1 MGSLAST
8 AVERADLVVVGAGP
22 AGAAAALGALRARP
36 GARVVLL
43 DRAVFPRDK
52 ACGDGIAPQALDELA
67 AMGVTGVADG
77 WPEVPLLSLRPPS
90 TAIEDAVVGR
100 APRPSRVVPRAV
112 FDALLVAAAQQAG
125 ADLRRHRVRSVREV
139 GGLVEVDDRFAA
151 PVVVAADGAGS
162 VVRRVVGVARNHDR
176 HLAIAIRGYAPEADH
191 DASVDR
197 TVVPDRGG
205 KRHPADRGRGLA
217 RGPDLTGG
225 HRLRID
231 LVAEGWPAYAW
242 VFPLGDG
249 RVNVG
254 YGMRRSGAG
263 GVPGGAGL
271 AERLAS
277 ALPEY
282 AVDPATLATHHLPL
296 SSGRPRAAVGRVLLA
311 GDAASLINPS
321 HWRGDLLRDRVGPPR
336 GCGGGRCTGRRGPA
350 LPTAPGAPP
359 RTPPAPHPR
368 TGGPDHLAAAHPQ
381 RVGGHPRPGGLRR
394 GERAR
399 PRRRA
404 RLGRDR
410 GPHTRA
416 ARPPDHGQ
424 TLNDRCSRLVPGF
437 PRHAAVFLERATARG
452 AAHPVGWNRAGGP
465 GGRAAGREEG
475 RPRDGGQTATG
486 SSARLSVEA
495 GAHAA
500 SGW

>member
-43 DRAVFPRDK
+43 DRAAFPRDK

-139 GGLVEVDDRFAA
+139 GGRVEVDDRFTA

-176 HLAIAIRGYAPEADH
+176 HLAIAVRGYAPEADH

-205 KRHPADRGRGLA
+205 QRHPADRGRGLG
-217 RGPDLTGG
+217 RGADLTGG

-311 GDAASLINPS
+311 GDAASLINPLTGEGIFYAIAS
-321 HWRGDLLRDRVGPPR
+321 
-336 GCGGGRCTGRRGPA
+336 GRLAG
-350 LPTAPGAPP
+350 
-359 RTPPAPHPR
+359 
-368 TGGPDHLAAAHPQ
+368 AAAVAAPDGAG
-381 RVGGHPRPGGLRR
+381 RLYRR
-394 GERAR
+394 LLAR
-399 PRRRA
+399 
-404 RLGRDR
+404 RLGRHLR
-410 GPHTRA
+410 HTRA
-416 ARPPDHGQ
+416 LAALITSLPLTRSALEVTRDP
-424 TLNDRCSRLVPGF
+424 
-437 PRHAAVFLERATARG
+437 AVFAEVSELGLGDGLVSAATVARTLALHVRRTTAR
-452 AAHPVGWNRAGGP
+452 R
-465 GGRAAGREEG
+465 
-475 RPRDGGQTATG
+475 
-486 SSARLSVEA
+486 
-495 GAHAA
+495 
-500 SGW
+500 